1 MEIKGYQSLEEY
13 KMDFSWLSK
22 KILLDAS
29 KGELIPISLL
39 RKYDVS
45 TDILLATLNLL
56 IHEGKLSLES
66 NNKLKITQDGLKSL
80 EQEEKKQCD
89 EKRNAKRRT
98 RKRKSKRLTI
108 NEPYLPII
116 KSRTINNE
124 DGNKY

>member
-1 MEIKGYQSLEEY
+1 
-13 KMDFSWLSK
+13 MDFSWLSS

-29 KGELIPISLL
+29 KGDLIPISLL

-56 IHEGKLSLES
+56 IHEGKLTLES

-80 EQEEKKQCD
+80 EQEEKKQD
-89 EKRNAKRRT
+89 GKNRNARRKT
-98 RKRKSKRLTI
+98 HRRKNKRLTI

-124 DGNKY
+124 DGNKD